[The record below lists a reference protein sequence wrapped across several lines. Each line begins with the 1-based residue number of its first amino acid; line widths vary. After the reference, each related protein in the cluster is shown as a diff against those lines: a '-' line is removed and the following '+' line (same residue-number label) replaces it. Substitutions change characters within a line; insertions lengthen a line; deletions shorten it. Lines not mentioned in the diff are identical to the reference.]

1 MHRLLLILV
10 SSFALSSCIYLH
22 TTSRAYDAVGAA
34 PEVGGAKFRA
44 EFIPRGS
51 EAGMTLSAMVIGG
64 ATVTESGPYQLRLH
78 AFGTAGDQRWFRVT
92 RFVLSVPG
100 RPSAPMEKRGF
111 EGQQDFE
118 KTQAAGITRSSLLF
132 GTRIYLNTEHR
143 DKEVTIEAEV
153 EVMGLGGLRRGV
165 VRIPLRE
172 SKVRRS
178 ESYFIPTEIVRSF
191 RAQTPADIP
200 NALPPPPE
208 AP

>member
-1 MHRLLLILV
+1 MRRILLILV
-10 SSFALSSCIYLH
+10 SSVALSSCIYLH
-22 TTSRAYDAVGAA
+22 TTSRAYEAAGPA

-64 ATVTESGPYQLRLH
+64 ATVTETGPYQLRLH
-78 AFGTAGDQRWFRVT
+78 AFGKEGDQRWFRVT
-92 RFVLSVPG
+92 RFVLSVPD

-111 EGQQDFE
+111 EGQPDFE
-118 KTQAAGITRSSLLF
+118 KTQAAGITRASLLF
-132 GTRIYLNTEHR
+132 GTKIYVNAEHR
-143 DKEVTIEAEV
+143 DKEVTIEADV
-153 EVMGLGGLRRGV
+153 EVMGRGGLRRGT
-165 VRIPLRE
+165 VRIPLKE
-172 SKVRRS
+172 SKEGRS

-208 AP
+208 VP